1 MSLGLIVTLV
11 FLVSVSAIVGVL
23 VLLSGRSEAAL
34 RRQVAGRLR
43 EVSGPAA
50 TKPEVAESNPL
61 VKTVSVGALPTVE
74 RVAKNTAP
82 GSAMQLWLEQS
93 GLRVS
98 LSGLLLMSVVVAAAI
113 FFGGTFL
120 GFRMTIVGAVAAL
133 ASLVPFGVVR
143 QKRAA
148 RLRKFEEHFPE
159 ALDLMSRAVRAG
171 HAFSA
176 GLKMAADEVDDPVGP
191 EFRKTFDEQNFGL
204 PLSESL
210 DNLIR
215 RVPVLDVRFFATA
228 VLIQRDTGGNLA
240 EILDKLSGVVRE
252 RFMILRQVRTH
263 TAHGRLT
270 GYVLMALPAFLA
282 IALTF
287 INPDHMNLLFRE
299 QIGRMLIMAA
309 IVMQA
314 IGYVWIKKVVKIEV

>member
-43 EVSGPAA
+43 DVSGPAA

-93 GLRVS
+93 GFRVS
-98 LSGLLLMSVVVAAAI
+98 LS
-113 FFGGTFL
+113 
-120 GFRMTIVGAVAAL
+120 GAVAAL

-143 QKRAA
+143 QKRDA

-287 INPDHMNLLFRE
+287 INPDHMNLLFRK